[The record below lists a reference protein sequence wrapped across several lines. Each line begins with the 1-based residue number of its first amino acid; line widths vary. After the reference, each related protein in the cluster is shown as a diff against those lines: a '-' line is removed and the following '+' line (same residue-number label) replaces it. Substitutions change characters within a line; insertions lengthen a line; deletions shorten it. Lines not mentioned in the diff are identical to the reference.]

1 MGNKVNANA
10 LRLGVSKTWDSRWFF
25 SNNKLFRESLL
36 QDLQIR
42 KLLMRRY
49 QPAGL
54 TQVEI
59 ERSLSGMN
67 LILHSVRPGM
77 IIGRGGKGLEEVKQ
91 KIMEL
96 LGIKLQKE
104 KEKFKLEIKVE
115 QVKKPFLSARYV
127 AEYIS
132 ERIAKNFPHRGLVHS
147 TMEKVKESGALGIK
161 IAIGGR
167 IRGANIARHEKYQ
180 IGKVPLSSV
189 KADIDYAQSPSLTRN
204 GYVGIKVWICRQ

>member
-10 LRLGVSKTWDSRWFF
+10 LRLGISKTWDSRWFF

-36 QDLQIR
+36 QDLKIR
-42 KLLMRRY
+42 RFLMKKY
-49 QPAGL
+49 QSAGL

-91 KIMEL
+91 KVMEL
-96 LGIKLQKE
+96 LSLKLAKE
-104 KEKFKLEIKVE
+104 KDKFKLEIKVE

-127 AEYIS
+127 ADYIS

-147 TMEKVKESGALGIK
+147 TMEKVKESGAFGVKVAL
-161 IAIGGR
+161 GGR
-167 IRGANIARHEKYQ
+167 IRGANIARREKYQ
-180 IGKVPLSSV
+180 IGTVPLSSV
-189 KADIDYAQSPSLTRN
+189 KADIDYASSPALTRN
-204 GYVGIKVWICRQ
+204 GYVGIKVWICR

>member
-1 MGNKVNANA
+1 MGNKVNAHA
-10 LRLGVSKTWDSRWFF
+10 LRLGISKTWDSRWFF
-25 SNNKLFRESLL
+25 SNNKLFRVSLL
-36 QDLQIR
+36 EDLKIR
-42 KLLMRRY
+42 KFLMKKY
-49 QPAGL
+49 QPSGL

-77 IIGRGGKGLEEVKQ
+77 IIGRGGKGLEDVKQ
-91 KIMEL
+91 KVMEFL
-96 LGIKLQKE
+96 KLQKT
-104 KEKFKLEIKVE
+104 KDKDKFKLEIKVE

-147 TMEKVKESGALGIK
+147 TMEKAKESGASGIK
-161 IAIGGR
+161 VALGGR
-167 IRGANIARHEKYQ
+167 IRGANIARREKYQ

-189 KADIDYAQSPSLTRN
+189 KADIDYASSPALTRN
-204 GYVGIKVWICRQ
+204 GYVGIKVWICR

>member
-10 LRLGVSKTWDSRWFF
+10 LRLGISKTWDSRWFF

-36 QDLQIR
+36 QDLKIR
-42 KLLMRRY
+42 RFLMKKY
-49 QPAGL
+49 QSAGL

-91 KIMEL
+91 KVMEL
-96 LGIKLQKE
+96 LSLKLAKE
-104 KEKFKLEIKVE
+104 KDKFKLEIKVE

-127 AEYIS
+127 ADYIS

-147 TMEKVKESGALGIK
+147 TMEKVKESGAAGVKVAL
-161 IAIGGR
+161 GGR
-167 IRGANIARHEKYQ
+167 IRGANIARREKYQ
-180 IGKVPLSSV
+180 IGTVPLSSV
-189 KADIDYAQSPSLTRN
+189 KADIDYASSPALTRN
-204 GYVGIKVWICRQ
+204 GYVGIKVWICR

>member
-1 MGNKVNANA
+1 MGQKINPKVFRIGQ
-10 LRLGVSKTWDSRWFF
+10 LYTWDSRWFF

-36 QDLQIR
+36 QDLKIR
-42 KLLMRRY
+42 RFLMKKY
-49 QPAGL
+49 QSSGL

-91 KIMEL
+91 KVMEL
-96 LGIKLQKE
+96 LNLKLAKE
-104 KEKFKLEIKVE
+104 KDKFKLEIKVE

-127 AEYIS
+127 ADYIS

-147 TMEKVKESGALGIK
+147 TMEKVKESGAAGVKVTL
-161 IAIGGR
+161 GGR
-167 IRGANIARHEKYQ
+167 IRGVNIARREKYQ
-180 IGKVPLSSV
+180 IGTVPLSSV
-189 KADIDYAQSPSLTRN
+189 RADIDYASSPALTRN
-204 GYVGIKVWICRQ
+204 GYVGIKVWICR

>member
-10 LRLGVSKTWDSRWFF
+10 LRLGISKTWDSRWFF
-25 SNNKLFRESLL
+25 SNNKLFRVSLL
-36 QDLQIR
+36 EDLKIR
-42 KLLMRRY
+42 KFLMKKY

-91 KIMEL
+91 KVMEL
-96 LGIKLQKE
+96 LKLQKT
-104 KEKFKLEIKVE
+104 KDKDKFKLEIKVE

-147 TMEKVKESGALGIK
+147 TMEKAKESGASGIK
-161 IAIGGR
+161 VALGGR
-167 IRGANIARHEKYQ
+167 IRGANIARREKYQ

-189 KADIDYAQSPSLTRN
+189 KADIDYANSPALTRN
-204 GYVGIKVWICRQ
+204 GYVGIKVWICR

>member
-1 MGNKVNANA
+1 MGNKVNAHA

-25 SNNKLFRESLL
+25 SNKKLFRQSLL
-36 QDLQIR
+36 QDIKIR
-42 KLLMRRY
+42 KLLMKNY

-77 IIGRGGKGLEEVKQ
+77 IIGRGGKGLEEVKHNL
-91 KIMEL
+91 MAL
-96 LGIKLQKE
+96 LNIKLKKE

-127 AEYIS
+127 ADYIS
-132 ERIAKNFPHRGLVHS
+132 DRVAKNFPHRCLVHS
-147 TMEKVKESGALGIK
+147 TMDKAKESGALGVK
-161 IAIGGR
+161 VVLGGR
-167 IRGANIARHEKYQ
+167 IRGANIARVEKYQ

-189 KADIDYAQSPSLTRN
+189 KADIDYASSPSLTRN
-204 GYVGIKVWICRQ
+204 GYVGIKVWICR

>member
-10 LRLGVSKTWDSRWFF
+10 LRLGISKTWDSRWFF
-25 SNNKLFRESLL
+25 SNKRLFRESLL
-36 QDLQIR
+36 QDI
-42 KLLMRRY
+42 KIRRY
-49 QPAGL
+49 MMKKFSVAGL

-77 IIGRGGKGLEEVKQ
+77 IIGRGGKGLEEVKAHV
-91 KIMEL
+91 MEQL
-96 LGIKLQKE
+96 DITAKKD

-127 AEYIS
+127 ADFMA
-132 ERIAKNFPHRGLVHS
+132 ERIARNFPHRGLIHN
-147 TMEKVKESGALGIK
+147 TMDKAKESGAKGVK
-161 IAIGGR
+161 VTIGGR
-167 IRGANIARHEKYQ
+167 IRGANIARREKYQ

-189 KADIDYAQSPSLTRN
+189 RADIDYAQSPSLTRN
-204 GYVGIKVWICRQ
+204 GYVGIKVWICR

>member
-1 MGNKVNANA
+1 MGNKVNAHA
-10 LRLGVSKTWDSRWFF
+10 LRLGISKTWDSRWFF
-25 SNNKLFRESLL
+25 SNNKLFRVSLL
-36 QDLQIR
+36 EDLKIR
-42 KLLMRRY
+42 KFLMKKY

-77 IIGRGGKGLEEVKQ
+77 IIGRGGKGLEDVKQ
-91 KIMEL
+91 KVMEYL
-96 LGIKLQKE
+96 KLQKT
-104 KEKFKLEIKVE
+104 KDKDKFKLEIKVE

-147 TMEKVKESGALGIK
+147 TMEKAKESGASGIK
-161 IAIGGR
+161 VALGGR
-167 IRGANIARHEKYQ
+167 IRGANIARREKYQ

-189 KADIDYAQSPSLTRN
+189 KADIDYASSPALTRN
-204 GYVGIKVWICRQ
+204 GYVGIKVWICR